1 MVATL
6 TASVTQRRPRSAIL
20 HHCVA
25 AAAAG
30 AQRTDGTVQRCAA
43 LLLALTIQSASRI
56 SGQRA
61 VDSTTC
67 IAVGDVA
74 LIGFGFCSM

>member
-30 AQRTDGTVQRCAA
+30 AQRTDGTRALFGAA
-43 LLLALTIQSASRI
+43 LALTIQSASRI